1 MTPEQQMQMEALAW
15 RKLVSHFQKR
25 KDVQNIDLMNMAGF
39 CRNCMSKW
47 LMGGAK
53 DVGIEM
59 DYDQAREIVYGMT
72 YDEWNNTHQEKATQ
86 EQLDK
91 YNALK
96 PDQITE

>member
-1 MTPEQQMQMEALAW
+1 MTPQQQTQMEALAW

-59 DYDQAREIVYGMT
+59 DYDQARELVYGMA
-72 YDEWNNTHQEKATQ
+72 YDEWKNNHQEKATQ

>member
-59 DYDQAREIVYGMT
+59 DYDQARELVYGMT
-72 YDEWNNTHQEKATQ
+72 YYEWKNNHQEKATQ

>member
-25 KDVQNIDLMNMAGF
+25 KDVQNFDLMNMAGF

-59 DYDQAREIVYGMT
+59 DYDQARELVYGMT
-72 YDEWNNTHQEKATQ
+72 YDEWKNNHQEKATQ

>member
-53 DVGIEM
+53 DLGIEM
-59 DYDQAREIVYGMT
+59 DYDQAREVVYGMT
-72 YDEWNNTHQEKATQ
+72 YDEWKNNHQEKATQ

>member
-72 YDEWNNTHQEKATQ
+72 YDDWKNNHQEKATQ

>member
-25 KDVQNIDLMNMAGF
+25 KDVQNIDLMNIAGF

-72 YDEWNNTHQEKATQ
+72 YDEWKNNHQEKATQ

>member
-59 DYDQAREIVYGMT
+59 DYDQAREIVYGMA
-72 YDEWNNTHQEKATQ
+72 YDEWRNNHQEKATQ

>member
-15 RKLVSHFQKR
+15 RKLISHFQKR

-59 DYDQAREIVYGMT
+59 DYDQARESVYGMT
-72 YDEWNNTHQEKATQ
+72 YDEWKNHHQEKATQ

>member
-1 MTPEQQMQMEALAW
+1 
-15 RKLVSHFQKR
+15 
-25 KDVQNIDLMNMAGF
+25 MA
-39 CRNCMSKW
+39 K
-47 LMGGAK
+47 GGAK

-59 DYDQAREIVYGMT
+59 DYDQARELVYGMT
-72 YDEWNNTHQEKATQ
+72 YDEWKNNHQEKATQ

>member
-72 YDEWNNTHQEKATQ
+72 YDEWKNNHQENATQ

>member
-1 MTPEQQMQMEALAW
+1 MTPEQQTQMEALAW

-72 YDEWNNTHQEKATQ
+72 YDEWKNNHQEKATQ

>member
-72 YDEWNNTHQEKATQ
+72 YDEWKNNHQEKATQ

>member
-59 DYDQAREIVYGMT
+59 DYDQARELVYGMT
-72 YDEWNNTHQEKATQ
+72 YDEWKNNHQEKASQ

>member
-72 YDEWNNTHQEKATQ
+72 YDEWRNNHQEKATQ

>member
-25 KDVQNIDLMNMAGF
+25 KDLQNIDLMNMAGF

-59 DYDQAREIVYGMT
+59 DYDQARELVYGMT
-72 YDEWNNTHQEKATQ
+72 YDEWKNNHQEKATQ

>member
-25 KDVQNIDLMNMAGF
+25 KEVQNIDLMNMAGF

-59 DYDQAREIVYGMT
+59 DYDQARELVYGMT
-72 YDEWNNTHQEKATQ
+72 YDEWKNNHQEKATQ

>member
-59 DYDQAREIVYGMT
+59 NYDQARELVYGMT
-72 YDEWNNTHQEKATQ
+72 YDEWKNNHQEKATQ

>member
-1 MTPEQQMQMEALAW
+1 MTPEQQMQIEALAW

-72 YDEWNNTHQEKATQ
+72 YDEWKNNHQEKATQ

>member
-15 RKLVSHFQKR
+15 RKLISHFQKR

-72 YDEWNNTHQEKATQ
+72 YDEWKNNHQEKATQ

>member
-1 MTPEQQMQMEALAW
+1 MTPEQQMQIEAIAW

-72 YDEWNNTHQEKATQ
+72 YDEWKNNHQEKATQ

>member
-25 KDVQNIDLMNMAGF
+25 TDVQNIDLMNMAGF

-53 DVGIEM
+53 EAGIDL
-59 DYDQAREIVYGMT
+59 DYDQARELVYGMT
-72 YDEWNNTHQEKATQ
+72 YDQWKSQHQTEATP
-86 EQLDK
+86 EQLEAFK
-91 YNALK
+91 AIGK
-96 PDQITE
+96 DQITE

>member
-1 MTPEQQMQMEALAW
+1 MTPEQQTQMEALAW

-53 DVGIEM
+53 EVGVEM
-59 DYDQAREIVYGMT
+59 DYDQAREIVYGMI
-72 YDEWNNTHQEKATQ
+72 YDEWKNNHQEKATQ

>member
-1 MTPEQQMQMEALAW
+1 MTPEQQIQMEALAW

-72 YDEWNNTHQEKATQ
+72 YDEWKNNHQEKATQ

>member
-53 DVGIEM
+53 EVGVEM

-72 YDEWNNTHQEKATQ
+72 YDEWKNNHQEKATQ

>member
-72 YDEWNNTHQEKATQ
+72 YDEWKNNHQEKATQ
-86 EQLDK
+86 DQLDK

>member
-39 CRNCMSKW
+39 CLNCMSKW

-72 YDEWNNTHQEKATQ
+72 YDEWKNNHQEKATQ

>member
-59 DYDQAREIVYGMT
+59 DYDQARELVYGMT
-72 YDEWNNTHQEKATQ
+72 YDEWKNNHQEKATQ

>member
-1 MTPEQQMQMEALAW
+1 MTPEQQTQMEALAW

-53 DVGIEM
+53 EVGVEM

-72 YDEWNNTHQEKATQ
+72 YDEWKNNHQEKATQ

>member
-59 DYDQAREIVYGMT
+59 DYDQARELVYGMT
-72 YDEWNNTHQEKATQ
+72 YDEWKNNHQEKATQ
-86 EQLDK
+86 EQLDI

>member
-72 YDEWNNTHQEKATQ
+72 YDEWKNNHQEKATQ
-86 EQLDK
+86 EQIDK

>member
-72 YDEWNNTHQEKATQ
+72 YDEWRNNHQEKATQ

-91 YNALK
+91 YNALT

>member
-25 KDVQNIDLMNMAGF
+25 KDVQNIDLMNMDGF

-59 DYDQAREIVYGMT
+59 DYDQARELVYGMT
-72 YDEWNNTHQEKATQ
+72 YDEWKNNHQEKATQ